1 MPFVKLNWQP
11 NRKELRQFG
20 AVFLGGF
27 VFIGLVKY
35 LWPFERFI
43 TRDQTLG
50 FWLIAIGLIVGAI
63 GLTGTRLALPFY
75 WAWLGIAFVMGNI
88 MSRLIIALIYYL
100 IITPMGLLSRLVGR
114 DPLQL
119 KKPKGESYWRDLQF
133 PKDNEAFERQF

>member
-1 MPFVKLNWQP
+1 T
-11 NRKELRQFG
+11 ELRQFG
-20 AVFLGGF
+20 AVFLGGI
-27 VFIGLVKY
+27 VLIGLVEH

-43 TRDQTLG
+43 TRDQTPG

-100 IITPMGLLSRLVGR
+100 IIT
-114 DPLQL
+114 
-119 KKPKGESYWRDLQF
+119 
-133 PKDNEAFERQF
+133 